1 MAHARMTLLDIAKRN
16 ASDPLVGLI
25 DEAAVAH
32 PEWMLGDA
40 RTIAGTQYKTLVRT
54 ALPDVGFRRA
64 NEGVETKKSTLVNRL
79 VECFIVDASWD
90 VDKAAADAAEDGAE
104 AVCAEEAGAHMEGAI
119 TNLCKQFYYGTA
131 SGAAGAAY
139 GYAGLIDMVDS
150 GMVIDAGGTTD
161 NTCSSIW
168 AVKFGPKYTR
178 WVMGAD
184 GSWGE
189 GDIFEQFVT
198 VSSKQMLA
206 YCQGII
212 GWMGLQIGHK
222 QSIARLHS
230 LTADSG
236 KGATDDQIALLL
248 EKFPVGL
255 VPDVLFMNR
264 RSLRQLQD
272 SRTATNPTGAP
283 APFPQDSFGIPIA
296 VTDSI
301 ISTEALG

>member
-16 ASDPLVGLI
+16 ASDALVGLI

-32 PEWMLGDA
+32 PEWLLGEA
-40 RTIAGTQYKTLVRT
+40 RTIEGTQYKTLVRT

-90 VDKAAADAAEDGAE
+90 MDKAVADASEDGAE

-161 NTCSSIW
+161 NTCSSVW
-168 AVKFGPKYTR
+168 AVKFGPKYAR
-178 WVMGAD
+178 WVMGGGGD
-184 GSWGE
+184 WNEGE
-189 GDIFEQFVT
+189 IVSLPVT
-198 VSSKQMLA
+198 VSSKQMWSYAQELV
-206 YCQGII
+206 

-230 LTADSG
+230 ATADSG
-236 KGATDDQIALLL
+236 KGVTDAQIALLL
-248 EKFPVGL
+248 EKFPVGI
-255 VPDVLFMNR
+255 VPDVLLMNR
-264 RSLRQLQD
+264 RSLRQLQS